1 MTDIDFKK
9 YGWSNPD
16 MLYWTSAKIISSLI
30 AASLLADPTRKFLY
44 CWEEAG
50 LQWIVENLKEENFIN
65 AWTWDLVQ
73 EWKNKHR
80 SAA

>member
-30 AASLLADPTRKFLY
+30 AASLLADPTRKF
-44 CWEEAG
+44 
-50 LQWIVENLKEENFIN
+50 V
-65 AWTWDLVQ
+65 
-73 EWKNKHR
+73 
-80 SAA
+80 